1 MRKESRRSFGWR
13 QHVDH
18 RDASTGVWKAALLLA
33 VTLMTGSAA
42 AQSSSLYHR
51 TIPHSGDG
59 PVRLEDTYGY
69 IPAPPPRELRKHDII
84 TVRVDEVQRV
94 KSTGETSARRN
105 ALYDALLKDWPML
118 IGLKAL
124 KPSPQAQG
132 DQRVNGQLNTIY
144 RSEGELETN
153 ELVTFNIS
161 AEIVDI
167 RPNGNIVIEAHKN
180 VRVNNEVWSVS
191 LTGECRPQD
200 ISPDNVV
207 LSRHI
212 ANLQI
217 QKFERGNVRESYRR
231 GWFTKLFHLFQPF

>member
-1 MRKESRRSFGWR
+1 MHSIGFHRLLECRR
-13 QHVDH
+13 
-18 RDASTGVWKAALLLA
+18 TGAQWWQAVMWLA
-33 VTLMTGSAA
+33 VTTMVGSAA

-51 TIPHSGDG
+51 TIPYSGDG

-118 IGLKAL
+118 IGLKAI

-167 RPNGNIVIEAHKN
+167 RPNGNVVLEAHKN